1 MTMRLTSGGVLLL
14 MSVLVLLSAGC
25 SPGVPAADY
34 DAAVAGLDAAEE
46 RADAAEAEA
55 DDLRSRI
62 DALTDEWDAAL
73 SEAAAQEEQ
82 RSDMSCGESAQDAW
96 NATWARH
103 ERVRIDVP
111 ARGTLLELAPWMIFP
126 EAPDWLAETT
136 LCSVHLSQDPDEQ
149 DSVCIVESPE
159 DDMLITV
166 QESEGLVS
174 MTCRGG
180 SLDYA
185 MTVTT
190 GKNGRIIQQMFTAG
204 EDYAQLEWVGPEGM
218 ERFVA
223 LYNGIEYTSYW
234 PANEGEHEPVYKSFV
249 DWLHGVGADGGLIR
263 SEDRPMMMIG
273 LGELR
278 GLPYAGLTLSDAEA
292 LKRAAADLMFGVP
305 QGCLL

>member
-1 MTMRLTSGGVLLL
+1 MRLTRCGVLLL
-14 MSVLVLLSAGC
+14 MSLVALPSAGC

-34 DAAVAGLDAAEE
+34 DAAVAALDVAEE

-55 DDLRSRI
+55 GDLRSSV
-62 DALTDEWDAAL
+62 DALTDERDAAL
-73 SEAAAQEEQ
+73 SEAAALEE
-82 RSDMSCGESAQDAW
+82 RLSEMSCGESAQEAWDALW
-96 NATWARH
+96 ERH

-111 ARGTLLELAPWMIFP
+111 ERGTLLELAPWMIFP
-126 EAPDWLAETT
+126 EPPPWLADTT
-136 LCSVHLSQDPDEQ
+136 VCSVHLSEDPDGQ
-149 DSVCIVESPE
+149 DSVCIVESPG
-159 DDMLITV
+159 DDMVITV
-166 QESEGLVS
+166 QESEGLIA
-174 MTCRGG
+174 MDCRGG

-234 PANEGEHEPVYKSFV
+234 PAKEGEYEPVYKSFV
-249 DWLHGVGADGGLIR
+249 DWLYQVGADGGLIR
-263 SEDRPMMMIG
+263 PEDRPMMMIG